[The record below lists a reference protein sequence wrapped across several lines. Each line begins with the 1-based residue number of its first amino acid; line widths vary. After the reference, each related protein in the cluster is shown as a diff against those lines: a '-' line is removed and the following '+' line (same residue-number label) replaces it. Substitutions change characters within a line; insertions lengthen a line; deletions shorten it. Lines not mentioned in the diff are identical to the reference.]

1 MTTKETTNAGVL
13 GSIQRLLGTL
23 EANSKDLPHLE
34 VPRTK
39 LGTMLARALEINQQQ
54 AAFTASKQ
62 EASKELKTLIV
73 EGQRLANA
81 MRAMVKEHYGI
92 RSEKLAEFGL
102 QPVRGRKARA
112 KAPQATPPGTPETPG
127 TPSPTPQ
134 PTTPT
139 PHPTTTG

>member
-1 MTTKETTNAGVL
+1 MTTRETTNAGVL
-13 GSIQRLLGTL
+13 GDMQRLLGML
-23 EANSKDLPHLE
+23 EANSTDLPHLE

-39 LGTMLARALEINQQQ
+39 LRTRVARALEINQQQ

-62 EASKELKTLIV
+62 EASKELKTIIV

-81 MRAMVKEHYGI
+81 LRAMVKEHYGI

-102 QPVRGRKARA
+102 QPFRGRKVKA
-112 KAPQATPPGTPETPG
+112 KAPQGPTPETPG

-134 PTTPT
+134 PPTPT